1 MFVWDE
7 APMMSR
13 YVYETVDRTFKDIMK
28 TVDPKFEHVP
38 FGGKLIIFSG
48 DFRQKLPVVRHG
60 NSGSIISHINK
71 SYFWKV
77 KCLGLKMNMRGNQL
91 DNM

>member
-1 MFVWDE
+1 
-7 APMMSR
+7 
-13 YVYETVDRTFKDIMK
+13 MK

-48 DFRQKLPVVRHG
+48 DFRQMLPVVRHV

-71 SYFWKV
+71 SYFWKQV
-77 KCLGLKMNMRGNQL
+77 KMLRFE
-91 DNM
+91 DEHAW